1 MNILFVAPHPDDETL
16 GCGGTALRHK
26 SENDMINWLV
36 VTKIKKNKFNETK
49 ILKRE
54 NEIRK
59 VAKMYDFKNVI
70 KLNYIT
76 STLDSIKKQKIIE
89 KIKKVLDKLKPNI
102 IYLPFE
108 NDVHSDHKITFES
121 VMACSKSFRAPY
133 IKSIRVYETISETD
147 FANTYNN
154 KTFQPNLWVDI
165 TPYLEKKI
173 KIMEV
178 YKSEISKHPFP
189 RSSKNIKALAINRG
203 ATAGFKYAECFH
215 IIKEL
220 K

>member
-26 SENDMINWLV
+26 SEKDIIDWLII
-36 VTKIKKNKFNETK
+36 TKIKKTKFNKAK

-54 NEIRK
+54 EEIKK
-59 VAKMYDFKNVI
+59 VGKMYGFRNII
-70 KLNYIT
+70 KLNYAT
-76 STLDSIKKQKIIE
+76 STLDTIKKQKIIDN
-89 KIKKVLDKLKPNI
+89 IKKVLDKLKPNI

-108 NDVHSDHKITFES
+108 NDAHSDHKVTFDS
-121 VMACSKSFRAPY
+121 VLSCSKSFRAPY

-147 FANTYNN
+147 FANSYNN
-154 KTFQPNLWVDI
+154 KIFQPNLWINI

-173 KIMEV
+173 KIMQV

-189 RSSKNIKALAINRG
+189 RSIKNIKALAINRG
-203 ATAGFKYAECFH
+203 ATAGFKYAECFN
-215 IIKEL
+215 IVKEIK
-220 K
+220 